1 MISSLAM
8 PATGEPRMTR
18 GTSPQ
23 ASVVDRPTASS
34 RRQISGTSSTRIQ
47 CSWMFWRSVRSAESA
62 GEVDGDL
69 ADDAQLLGGE
79 RAAVD
84 PHPQHEVLV
93 LELVRLQRGGLA
105 AVDPGLAL
113 GVQAPPAEAAVQ
125 VRAVDASRSRA
136 WSRSDSIRSRTFRP
150 LSSCFQ
156 VSLAFSGAVPST
168 FHWPCGL
175 AAGGRGASGGR
186 RQPGPG
192 TLRLELSQSWIDG

>member
-1 MISSLAM
+1 
-8 PATGEPRMTR
+8 MTR

-47 CSWMFWRSVRSAESA
+47 CSWMFWRSVRSAESRA
-62 GEVDGDL
+62 KSRGDL

-84 PHPQHEVLV
+84 PHAQHEVLV
-93 LELVRLQRGGLA
+93 FELVRLERGGLA

-125 VRAVDASRSRA
+125 VVAVDGVEALLGV
-136 WSRSDSIRSRTFRP
+136 DGLDT
-150 LSSCFQ
+150 
-156 VSLAFSGAVPST
+156 
-168 FHWPCGL
+168 L
-175 AAGGRGASGGR
+175 AAR
-186 RQPGPG
+186 
-192 TLRLELSQSWIDG
+192 